1 MVVPNTPAIRRQLLS
16 LYRHSQEARLLF
28 PDPQAGILWPIPSA
42 HLNTHYAIKDE
53 DSDEVNRKGVP

>member
-16 LYRHSQEARLLF
+16 TNRHSQEARLFF
-28 PDPQAGILWPIPSA
+28 PDPQAGILRPIPSA
-42 HLNTHYAIKDE
+42 QPNTRYAFKDE